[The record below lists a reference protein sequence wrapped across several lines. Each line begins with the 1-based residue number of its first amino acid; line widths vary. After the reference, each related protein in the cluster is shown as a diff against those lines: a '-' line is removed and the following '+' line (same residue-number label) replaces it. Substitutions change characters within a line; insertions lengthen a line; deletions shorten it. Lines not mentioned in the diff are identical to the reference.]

1 MTIGNWN
8 ISETKIE
15 WKGGDANIF
24 EIERSQLLEPIKIDD
39 ESDEDL
45 YKWIVIAT
53 TEDWLT
59 VDDLYDLNFAFVYA
73 AGASGS
79 SDFSYERFDKTVEYQ
94 YNMIDEEEETEYQFK
109 IRAMK
114 NNSGK
119 SGNDGNATNNKGE
132 STQSK
137 QKGAS
142 GVSKKGAGKHT
153 KDESSGAKKNTTK
166 KQNNSI

>member
-94 YNMIDEEEETEYQFK
+94 YNMIDEEEETEY
-109 IRAMK
+109 
-114 NNSGK
+114 
-119 SGNDGNATNNKGE
+119 
-132 STQSK
+132 
-137 QKGAS
+137 
-142 GVSKKGAGKHT
+142 
-153 KDESSGAKKNTTK
+153 
-166 KQNNSI
+166 